1 MDHVKAL
8 LWSVRALMLASFMG
22 GAGLAEAQP
31 LDREEQV
38 WRQALGQGTVEGFQ
52 RYLEE
57 FPVGRHAGD
66 AFRYIVE
73 GSIGGFGEAHGL
85 LDAGPLTRGI
95 VADIY

>member
-1 MDHVKAL
+1 MDYVKAML
-8 LWSVRALMLASFMG
+8 LSLRALIVAYVAGGMG
-22 GAGLAEAQP
+22 DAEAQP
-31 LDREEQV
+31 ADRQDVV
-38 WRQALGQGTVEGFQ
+38 WREALSQGTVEAFQ

-73 GSIGGFGEAHGL
+73 GSIGGAGEIHGPVG
-85 LDAGPLTRGI
+85 AGPLTRGV